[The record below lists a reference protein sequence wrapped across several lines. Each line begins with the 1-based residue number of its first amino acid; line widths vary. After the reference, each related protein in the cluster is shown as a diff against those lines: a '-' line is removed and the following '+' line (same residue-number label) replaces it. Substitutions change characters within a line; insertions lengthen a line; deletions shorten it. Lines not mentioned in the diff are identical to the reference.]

1 MKFTTNFIDPFQQG
15 LDTSQF
21 RQPSQRAETF
31 PNRDAAQ
38 PKNDQNFIRKSARD
52 FMSKMRYINS
62 GYLNV
67 NIADEREENSNRK
80 QNNFLIKKNARLA
93 SSNKQHSEYNIDH
106 GFIQGLV
113 KRENVYPLKFFL
125 DNDTYKGMVKRNY
138 KIVKESLGKRAPGFN
153 KKMIRDY
160 CKNQNIDKEILLNV
174 VNFPPPSNII
184 IG

>member
-1 MKFTTNFIDPFQQG
+1 MKFTTNFIDPFQQS

-21 RQPSQRAETF
+21 RQKSQRLETITDHEA
-31 PNRDAAQ
+31 PQ
-38 PKNDQNFIRKSARD
+38 PKKAQNLIRASAKD
-52 FMSKMRYINS
+52 FMSKMREINS

-67 NIADEREENSNRK
+67 NIADERQENSNRK
-80 QNNFLIKKNARLA
+80 HNNFLIKKNARLA
-93 SSNKQHSEYNIDH
+93 SSNKQTSEYNIDH
-106 GFIQGLV
+106 GFVQGLV

-138 KIVKESLGKRAPGFN
+138 KIVKESLGKRGTGFN

-174 VNFPPPSNII
+174 VYFPPF
-184 IG
+184 